1 MNNCLLCES
10 LLDEKLTF
18 CDLLNLKK
26 PKAKACDACFDK
38 FQRIS
43 EQHCPKCYRDGIDEI
58 CIDCDVWTK
67 KGKEVCHKSCFVYN
81 NEAMKNFFSQYK
93 FQGDYALYSVFTE
106 VLQRELKAYRDYAL
120 VPIPVSAEKY
130 QTRGFNQ
137 VTALL
142 EGAKLPFKEVL
153 EKHDTIAQ
161 SSKTREERLQSQQC
175 FKVKDNVQLPLKIL
189 LIDDIYTTG
198 STLQLAKEI
207 LVEAGVKEIV
217 TFSLAR

>member
-1 MNNCLLCES
+1 MNSCVLCNS

-18 CDLLNLKK
+18 CDLLTLTK
-26 PKAKACDACFDK
+26 PKARACDTCFEK

-43 EQHCPKCYRDGIDEI
+43 AQHCPKCYRDGMGEA
-58 CIDCDVWTK
+58 CMDCQVWIK
-67 KGKEVCHKSCFVYN
+67 KGKEVSHKSCFVYN
-81 NEAMKNFFSQYK
+81 EAMKDFFSQYK
-93 FQGDYALYSVFTE
+93 FQGDYTLYSVFTE
-106 VLQRELKAYRDYAL
+106 VLQKELKGYSDYTL
-120 VPIPVSAEKY
+120 VPIPVSAKKY

-142 EGAKLPFKEVL
+142 EGTKLPFKEVL

-175 FKVKDNVQLPLKIL
+175 FKVKDNVQVPTKVL

>member
-1 MNNCLLCES
+1 MNSCVLCNS

-18 CDLLNLKK
+18 CDLLTLTK
-26 PKAKACDACFDK
+26 PKARACDTCFEK

-43 EQHCPKCYRDGIDEI
+43 AQHCPKCYRDGMGEA
-58 CIDCDVWTK
+58 CMDCQVWIK
-67 KGKEVCHKSCFVYN
+67 KGKEVSHKSCFVYN
-81 NEAMKNFFSQYK
+81 EAMKDFFSQYK

-106 VLQRELKAYRDYAL
+106 ILQKELKGYSDYTL
-120 VPIPVSAEKY
+120 VPIPVSAKKY

-142 EGAKLPFKEVL
+142 EGTKLPFKEVL

-175 FKVKDNVQLPLKIL
+175 FKVKDNVQVPTKVL

-207 LVEAGVKEIV
+207 LVEAGMKEIV

>member
-10 LLDEKLTF
+10 LLDEKLKF
-18 CDLLNLKK
+18 CDLLTLKK
-26 PKAKACDACFDK
+26 PKARACDDCFEK

-43 EQHCPKCYRDGIDEI
+43 AQHCPKCYRDGASEV
-58 CIDCDVWTK
+58 CMDCQVWIE

-81 NEAMKNFFSQYK
+81 EAMKDFFSQYK
-93 FQGDYALYSVFTE
+93 FQGDYALYSVFAA
-106 VLQRELKAYRDYAL
+106 VLQKELKVYRDYAL

-153 EKHDTIAQ
+153 EKYDTIAQ
-161 SSKTREERLQSQQC
+161 SSKTRKERLQSQQC
-175 FKVKDNVQLPLKIL
+175 FKVKDNIQLPPKIL

>member
-1 MNNCLLCES
+1 MNSCVLCENP
-10 LLDEKLTF
+10 LDEKLKF
-18 CDLLNLKK
+18 CDLLTLTK
-26 PKAKACDACFDK
+26 PKARACDACFEK

-43 EQHCPKCYRDGIDEI
+43 GQHCPKCYRDGASEV
-58 CIDCDVWTK
+58 CMDCQVWIE
-67 KGKEVCHKSCFVYN
+67 KGKEVYHKSCFVYN
-81 NEAMKNFFSQYK
+81 EAMKDFFSQYK
-93 FQGDYALYSVFTE
+93 FQGDYALYSVFAA
-106 VLQRELKAYRDYAL
+106 VLQKELKVYRDYAL
-120 VPIPVSAEKY
+120 VPIPVSVEKY

-153 EKHDTIAQ
+153 EKYDTIAQ
-161 SSKTREERLQSQQC
+161 SSKTREERLQSRQC
-175 FKVKDNVQLPLKIL
+175 FKLKDNVQLPPKIL

>member
-1 MNNCLLCES
+1 MNSCVLCNS

-18 CDLLNLKK
+18 CDLLTLTK
-26 PKAKACDACFDK
+26 PKARACDTCFEK

-43 EQHCPKCYRDGIDEI
+43 AQHCPKCYRDGMGEA
-58 CIDCDVWTK
+58 CMDCQVWIK
-67 KGKEVCHKSCFVYN
+67 KGKEVSHKSCFVYN
-81 NEAMKNFFSQYK
+81 EAMKDFFSQYK
-93 FQGDYALYSVFTE
+93 FQGDYTLYSVFTE
-106 VLQRELKAYRDYAL
+106 VLQKELKGYSDYTL
-120 VPIPVSAEKY
+120 VPIPVSSEKY

-137 VTALL
+137 VTAFL
-142 EGAKLPFKEVL
+142 EGTKLQFKEIL
-153 EKHDTIAQ
+153 EKYDTIAQ
-161 SSKTREERLQSQQC
+161 SSKMREERLQSQQC
-175 FKVKDNVQLPLKIL
+175 FKVKDNVQVPTKVL

>member
-1 MNNCLLCES
+1 MNSCVLCNS

-18 CDLLNLKK
+18 CDLLTLTK
-26 PKAKACDACFDK
+26 PKARACDTCFEK

-43 EQHCPKCYRDGIDEI
+43 AQHCPKCYRDGMGEA
-58 CIDCDVWTK
+58 CMDCQVWIK
-67 KGKEVCHKSCFVYN
+67 KGKEVSHKSCFVYN
-81 NEAMKNFFSQYK
+81 EAMKDFFSQYK

-106 VLQRELKAYRDYAL
+106 VLQKELKRYSDYML
-120 VPIPVSAEKY
+120 VPIPISAKKY

-142 EGAKLPFKEVL
+142 EGTKLPFKEVL

-175 FKVKDNVQLPLKIL
+175 FKVKDKVTIPAKIL

-198 STLQLAKEI
+198 STLQDAKQI
-207 LVEAGVKEIV
+207 LVENGVKEIM

>member
-1 MNNCLLCES
+1 MNSCVLCDS

-18 CDLLNLKK
+18 CDLLTLTK
-26 PKAKACDACFDK
+26 PKARACDTCFEK

-43 EQHCPKCYRDGIDEI
+43 AQHCPKCYRDGMGEA
-58 CIDCDVWTK
+58 CMDCQVWIK
-67 KGKEVCHKSCFVYN
+67 KGKEVSHKSCFVYN
-81 NEAMKNFFSQYK
+81 EAMKDFFSQYK

-106 VLQRELKAYRDYAL
+106 ILQKELKGYSDYTL
-120 VPIPVSAEKY
+120 VPIPVSAKKY

-142 EGAKLPFKEVL
+142 EGTKLPFKEVL

-175 FKVKDNVQLPLKIL
+175 FKVKDNVQVPTKVL

>member
-1 MNNCLLCES
+1 MNSCVLCENP
-10 LLDEKLTF
+10 LDEKLKF
-18 CDLLNLKK
+18 CDLLTLTK
-26 PKAKACDACFDK
+26 PKARACDACFEK

-43 EQHCPKCYRDGIDEI
+43 GQHCPKCYRDGASEV
-58 CIDCDVWTK
+58 CMDCQVWIE
-67 KGKEVCHKSCFVYN
+67 KGKEVYHKSCFVYN
-81 NEAMKNFFSQYK
+81 EAMKDLFSQYK
-93 FQGDYALYSVFTE
+93 FQGDYALYSVFAA
-106 VLQRELKAYRDYAL
+106 VLQKELKVYRDYAL

-153 EKHDTIAQ
+153 EKYDTIAQ
-161 SSKTREERLQSQQC
+161 SSKTREERLQSRQC
-175 FKVKDNVQLPLKIL
+175 FKLKDNVQLPPKIL